1 MYSWRKTEFEESV
14 EMSTY
19 LVALIV
25 SDFKCI
31 KSVAQPALS
40 HHVDV
45 SVCSRPEAVNQLNYA
60 LNVSTRI
67 LEFFESFYNIEYPL
81 PKAGTLLSNCLLSF
95 SSLIISLVRSRGHT
109 RFFCWR

>member
-1 MYSWRKTEFEESV
+1 MKIRYADEIYNWKKTEFEESV

-31 KSVAQPALS
+31 HSVAQPALS

-45 SVCSRPEAVNQLNYA
+45 SVCSRPEAINQLDYA

-81 PKAGTLLSNCLLSF
+81 PKSGIPN
-95 SSLIISLVRSRGHT
+95 
-109 RFFCWR
+109 